1 LAIVGALALESVMTR
16 PHPIDVEDALAAL
29 PGWSRVEGRQAI
41 RRLFLFRD
49 FGSAFAFMT
58 RCALAAERADHH
70 PEWSNVFNRV
80 EVVLATH
87 DVGGV
92 TSLDV
97 ELARTMDAAY
107 AAFTSP

>member
-1 LAIVGALALESVMTR
+1 MTR
-16 PHPIDVEDALAAL
+16 PHPIDVEDALAGL
-29 PGWSRVEGRQAI
+29 PEWRRVDGRYAI
-41 RRLFLFRD
+41 GRLFLFKD
-49 FGSAFAFMT
+49 FASAFAFMT
-58 RCALAAERADHH
+58 RCALAAERVDHH

-80 EVVLATH
+80 DVVLTTH

-97 ELARTMDAAY
+97 DMARMMDATY